1 MTLRRLG
8 VCYFPEHW
16 DPAEWPVDARLMAD
30 IGIDFARIGEFAW
43 GVIEPAPGQINLDW
57 MQQSLDLLHEHGIEV
72 VLCTPTATPPKWLVD
87 SMSGVLSAS
96 RFGGVALGV
105 QRPTPIPCS

>member
-57 MQQSLDLLHEHGIEV
+57 
-72 VLCTPTATPPKWLVD
+72 
-87 SMSGVLSAS
+87 
-96 RFGGVALGV
+96 
-105 QRPTPIPCS
+105 